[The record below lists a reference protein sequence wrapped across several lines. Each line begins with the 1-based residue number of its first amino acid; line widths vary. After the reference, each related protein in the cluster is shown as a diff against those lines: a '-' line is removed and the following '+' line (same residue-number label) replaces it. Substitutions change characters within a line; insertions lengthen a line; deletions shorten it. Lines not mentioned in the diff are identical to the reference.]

1 MATYIFI
8 ALDDP
13 LGGTQSSG
21 QGTRAQDIN
30 DQGQIVGFY
39 VDSSG
44 ATHGF
49 LYSGGTYTTL
59 DDPLGTGGTFAQGI
73 NDQGQIV
80 GYYIDSSNTLHG
92 FLYSGGTSSRSTIRR
107 RAPALPAGLS
117 APLHLVSTTLARS
130 LGLT

>member
-21 QGTRAQDIN
+21 QGTRAQGIN

-92 FLYSGGTSSRSTIRR
+92 FLYS
-107 RAPALPAGLS
+107 
-117 APLHLVSTTLARS
+117 
-130 LGLT
+130 

>member
-21 QGTRAQDIN
+21 QGTRAQGIN

-49 LYSGGTYTTL
+49 LYSGGAYTTL

-80 GYYIDSSNTLHG
+80 GSYIDMH
-92 FLYSGGTSSRSTIRR
+92 
-107 RAPALPAGLS
+107 
-117 APLHLVSTTLARS
+117 
-130 LGLT
+130 